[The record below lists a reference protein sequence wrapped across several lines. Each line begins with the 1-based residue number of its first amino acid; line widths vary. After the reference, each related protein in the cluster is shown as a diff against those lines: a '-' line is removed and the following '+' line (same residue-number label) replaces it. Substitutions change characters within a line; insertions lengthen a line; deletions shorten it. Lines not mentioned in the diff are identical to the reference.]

1 MVNASRVNR
10 KIPSL
15 LIDNCSKRNKRG
27 WNKYMRYSYRLQR
40 FKKQNPEKA
49 NALLNKLIEVL
60 KEYEAALA

>member
-1 MVNASRVNR
+1 
-10 KIPSL
+10 
-15 LIDNCSKRNKRG
+15 
-27 WNKYMRYSYRLQR
+27 MRYSYRLQR